1 MVNNR
6 KCRGFSFSSQVS
18 KFSLENVFFFF
29 FREKKGLSACLNRE
43 FKTKDRKEKKK
54 KKKSYRCI
62 LYSVH
67 YGLHLNHS
75 GQHHPFFLFFFFS
88 FWSGGWWWR
97 RRQQQNTLPH
107 ANRQRPTRKKSKGWS
122 QKDGEIIIIKKT
134 RPKSTAESSFAVS
147 SVLFFK
153 FFVFFVLTQ
162 VVFCVCTLLYVF
174 SRIVGAIN
182 HWLVL
187 RLVTFFS
194 EKNKKRKER
203 HKRRKQQRCPLVCV
217 S

>member
-1 MVNNR
+1 MSRFFFFVSSFKIFVR
-6 KCRGFSFSSQVS
+6 KR
-18 KFSLENVFFFF
+18 FFFF
-29 FREKKGLSACLNRE
+29 FRKKKGLSACLNRE
-43 FKTKDRKEKKK
+43 FKTKDRKEKK

-75 GQHHPFFLFFFFS
+75 GQHHPFFLFFFS

-153 FFVFFVLTQ
+153 FFVFLFVFL
-162 VVFCVCTLLYVF
+162 F
-174 SRIVGAIN
+174 
-182 HWLVL
+182 
-187 RLVTFFS
+187 
-194 EKNKKRKER
+194 
-203 HKRRKQQRCPLVCV
+203 
-217 S
+217 